1 MPDARVIR
9 VWSADLTA
17 ERARELR
24 SLCEHAWAAKGGDF
38 DEEDWRS
45 CLGGTH
51 VLVEDRGAVVSHAS
65 VIERRFELDGTPLR
79 TGFVEA
85 VATLPGRQGAGHA
98 SEVMRTVNA
107 LVDGGFE
114 LGALNTEIPGFY
126 ERLGWV
132 LWPGR
137 TGVREPAGVRLT
149 PEEDG
154 NVLVRPP
161 AGTLEAGRDSLLV
174 CDWRPGDPW

>member
-1 MPDARVIR
+1 MHVVNLRSDELSPEQA
-9 VWSADLTA
+9 L
-17 ERARELR
+17 ELR
-24 SLCEHAWAAKGGDF
+24 SLCERAWAAKGGDF
-38 DEEDWRS
+38 NTEDWES

-51 VLVEDRGAVVSHAS
+51 VFAEEGGAIVAHAS
-65 VIERRFELDGTPLR
+65 VIDRTFELDGTHLQ

-85 VATLPGRQGAGHA
+85 VATLPERQGAGYA

-107 LVDGGFE
+107 LVDQGFQ
-114 LGALNTEIPGFY
+114 LGALDTEIPAFY

-132 LWPGR
+132 LWPGH
-137 TGVREPAGVRLT
+137 TGVREPEGVRLT

-154 NVLVRPP
+154 NVLVRLP
-161 AGTLEAGRDSLLV
+161 GGSLEAGRDSLLV

>member
-1 MPDARVIR
+1 V
-9 VWSADLTA
+9 
-17 ERARELR
+17 RA
-24 SLCEHAWAAKGGDF
+24 LCERAWAAKGGDF
-38 DEEDWRS
+38 DDEDWES

-51 VLVEDRGAVVSHAS
+51 VLVAGHDGFAAHAA
-65 VIERRFELDGTPLR
+65 VIERTLELDGAPRR

-85 VATLPGRQGAGHA
+85 VATLPERQGAGLA
-98 SEVMRTVNA
+98 SDAMRAVNE
-107 LVDGGFE
+107 LVDAGFE
-114 LGALNTEIPGFY
+114 LGALNTDIPAFY

-137 TGVREPAGVRLT
+137 TGVREPDGVRLT

-154 NVLVRPP
+154 NVLVRLPGRSL
-161 AGTLEAGRDSLLV
+161 AAGRDSLLV

>member
-1 MPDARVIR
+1 MRILR
-9 VWSADLTA
+9 LQTA
-17 ERARELR
+17 ELTPDQAREVR
-24 SLCEHAWAAKGGDF
+24 SLCERAWAAKGGGF
-38 DEEDWRS
+38 DDEDWES

-51 VLVEDRGAVVSHAS
+51 VLVEERDAFVAHAA
-65 VIERRFELDGTPLR
+65 VIERTLELDGTPLR

-85 VATLPGRQGAGHA
+85 VATLPERQGAGHA
-98 SEVMRTVNA
+98 SEAMRAVNE

-114 LGALNTEIPGFY
+114 LGALDTDIPAFY

-137 TGVREPAGVRLT
+137 TGVREPDGVRLT

-154 NVLVRPP
+154 NVLVRLP
-161 AGTLEAGRDSLLV
+161 GRSLDAGRDSLLV